1 VRLTIVDDI
10 IKQMNKP
17 SEKEAQFLQML
28 NRYKDVVIKACY
40 IYTSEKVQLG
50 DLYQEVLINLWQG
63 FDKFRGDAK
72 ISTWIYRTA
81 INTCITWHRRNNKH
95 NLLVPLDELTVE
107 AIAEDSSKTKY
118 LQEMY
123 QMISC
128 LEPLEKAIVTLWL
141 DENSYDD
148 IASITGLSRANVAVK
163 LHRIKD
169 KLVKRGN
176 L

>member
-1 VRLTIVDDI
+1 
-10 IKQMNKP
+10 MNKP

-28 NRYKDVVIKACY
+28 NQYKNVVIKACY

-81 INTCITWHRRNNKH
+81 INTCITWHRRNHKH

-107 AIAEDSSKTKY
+107 AIAEDSSKAKN

-123 QMISC
+123 RMISC
-128 LEPLEKAIVTLWL
+128 LEPMEKAIVTLWL

-148 IASITGLSRANVAVK
+148 IAAITGLSRANVAVK

-169 KLVKRGN
+169 KLVKQGN

>member
-1 VRLTIVDDI
+1 
-10 IKQMNKP
+10 MSKP

-107 AIAEDSSKTKY
+107 AIAEDSSKTKN

>member
-1 VRLTIVDDI
+1 
-10 IKQMNKP
+10 
-17 SEKEAQFLQML
+17 
-28 NRYKDVVIKACY
+28 
-40 IYTSEKVQLG
+40 
-50 DLYQEVLINLWQG
+50 
-63 FDKFRGDAK
+63 
-72 ISTWIYRTA
+72 
-81 INTCITWHRRNNKH
+81 
-95 NLLVPLDELTVE
+95 VPLDELTVE

>member
-1 VRLTIVDDI
+1 MRLTIVNDI
-10 IKQMNKP
+10 IKQMSKP

-107 AIAEDSSKTKY
+107 AIAEDSSKTKN

>member
-1 VRLTIVDDI
+1 
-10 IKQMNKP
+10 MNKP